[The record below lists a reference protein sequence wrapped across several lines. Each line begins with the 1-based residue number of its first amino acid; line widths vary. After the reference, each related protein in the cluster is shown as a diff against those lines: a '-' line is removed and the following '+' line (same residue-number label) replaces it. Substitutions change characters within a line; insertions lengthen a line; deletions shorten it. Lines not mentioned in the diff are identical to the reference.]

1 MIREWVSLVWK
12 PDPLIKIQYSTSTS
26 TLYIGN
32 LSYSTKENQVWKI
45 FNKVG
50 KLKRIIMGLNRY
62 TLTSCGFCFI
72 EFFSKN
78 EACWVYSFL
87 NGIKIGNRLI
97 RIDFDQGFKGGRQFG
112 RGGDGGQII
121 DEMEITKKKNL
132 FISRG
137 LLSSL

>member
-12 PDPLIKIQYSTSTS
+12 PDTLVKIKYPTLTN
-26 TLYIGN
+26 TLYVGN
-32 LSYSTKENQVWKI
+32 LSYSTKENQIWKI

-78 EACWVYSFL
+78 EAFWAYSYL
-87 NGIKIGNRLI
+87 NGIEIDNRLV
-97 RIDFDQGFKGGRQFG
+97 RIDFDEGFKKGRQFG
-112 RGGDGGQII
+112 RGGKGGQII
-121 DEMEITKKKNL
+121 DEMEIPKKKK
-132 FISRG
+132 
-137 LLSSL
+137 